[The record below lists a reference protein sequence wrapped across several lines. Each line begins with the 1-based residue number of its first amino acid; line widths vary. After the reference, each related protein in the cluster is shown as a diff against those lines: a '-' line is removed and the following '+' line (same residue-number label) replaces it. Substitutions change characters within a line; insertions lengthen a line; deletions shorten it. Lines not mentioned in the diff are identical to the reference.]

1 MRFDQLGTT
10 AGLIDSVSKKQLS
23 SVNGKFVHDS
33 ANNAI
38 VNSPHNSLAVSFA
51 ELRSRT
57 KALTATCGLYLSI
70 GGTYEYALAVGSV
83 GTPSHGGMGSHT
95 SLFLMVGCS
104 GSVHARTFTARQ
116 EARCEVRLRFVCQPV
131 DTTGA
136 RDGSEQQR
144 REIFH

>member
-10 AGLIDSVSKKQLS
+10 AGLMDSVSKKQLS
-23 SVNGKFVHDS
+23 SVNGKIVQRHRQLS
-33 ANNAI
+33 AQRLGRFIRRASVQNQGLNGDMRA
-38 VNSPHNSLAVSFA
+38 LSFHRRYVRICA
-51 ELRSRT
+51 CRRIRRYTFSWWD
-57 KALTATCGLYLSI
+57 
-70 GGTYEYALAVGSV
+70 GGTHVIV
-83 GTPSHGGMGSHT
+83 SHG
-95 SLFLMVGCS
+95 GCS